1 MNNKRGCVQ
10 TRSSSKK
17 QKADTSDGGNLH
29 PDNPFE
35 AGKMKNKRGGVC
47 TRSSSKKQKAG
58 TSDEGAPA
66 TDFLSKKQKAGTSD
80 GGDLHPDNP
89 FEEEFGSSSVS
100 GQGVWMELGEELASN
115 LANTVVSLASFDEG
129 NLVFFACTGIIIKN
143 DPETQTTSFLTS
155 LSLARSSE
163 DDTKIFHNMKIQVRL
178 PDNNVE
184 LGWLNFWDLQH
195 NLAVINIPRFHT
207 LQVAC
212 LDNQRQFDC
221 HTKVVA
227 VGRCF
232 NSGTLMA
239 TAGMLTDNPSGDY
252 RGELAVSSC
261 QITMTGVGGPLI
273 DFNGD
278 FVGMNFYAEEETP
291 FIPRTKILELL
302 KQFSEIIPSWAKK
315 GHGSII
321 RRYPIP
327 HKSDSQGSSRGGKK
341 NKGQKP
347 SICTLCDPE
356 CQPGVEDKIL
366 KCESFHFRWPNSS
379 FLGKGTAEKK
389 ELRSNGYPFP
399 LWEDFGRRLV
409 NSFEEEFSK
418 NIFSKLKKKV
428 ASNMSRSVVALA
440 SFIGK
445 RRCFAC
451 TGVVMESN
459 ESTTRVLTSGSLV
472 RTSDNENKVD
482 DKLKI
487 VVCLPDNRYVPGTLQ
502 LYSVNYNIAVVSIE
516 DFCCTQTARINDQVQ
531 IKPHGDVVAVG
542 RFYDSGKLMATSGV
556 LTDKP
561 SNLSCKE
568 LVVSTC
574 KITKAG
580 IGGPLIDFAGNFI
593 GVNFFGLEDT
603 PYIPINMILETL
615 GNFNAKG
622 TVAIDDHSQNRWP
635 VPKPF
640 WCYPTWHKSEE
651 KIDIDEVLAEMHVL
665 Y

>member
-1 MNNKRGCVQ
+1 ME
-10 TRSSSKK
+10 
-17 QKADTSDGGNLH
+17 
-29 PDNPFE
+29 DNPFE
-35 AGKMKNKRGGVC
+35 AGKMKNKLEGVR
-47 TRSSSKKQKAG
+47 TRSS
-58 TSDEGAPA
+58 
-66 TDFLSKKQKAGTSD
+66 SKKQKAGTSD

-89 FEEEFGSSSVS
+89 FEEEFGSSTAS

-129 NLVFFACTGIIIKN
+129 NSVFFACTGIIIKN
-143 DPETQTTSFLTS
+143 DPETTSFLTS

-163 DDTKIFHNMKIQVRL
+163 GDTKIFHDMKIQVRL

-195 NLAVINIPRFHT
+195 NLAVINIHRFHT

-212 LDNQRQFDC
+212 LDNQRQFEC

-252 RGELAVSSC
+252 RGEFAVSTC

-291 FIPRTKILELL
+291 FVPRTKILELL
-302 KQFSEIIPSWAKK
+302 KQFSEITLSLAKK
-315 GHGSII
+315 GHASII
-321 RRYPIP
+321 RRYPIA
-327 HKSDSQGSSRGGKK
+327 HKSDSQGSSRGRQK

-356 CQPGVEDKIL
+356 CQPGVEDKIS
-366 KCESFHFRWPNSS
+366 KCN
-379 FLGKGTAEKK
+379 GTAEKK
-389 ELRSNGYPFP
+389 ELRSNAYPFP
-399 LWEDFGRRLV
+399 LWEDFGRRLN

-445 RRCFAC
+445 QRCFAC

-472 RTSDNENKVD
+472 RTSDNEYKVD
-482 DKLKI
+482 DKLKVVTLLVI
-487 VVCLPDNRYVPGTLQ
+487 V
-502 LYSVNYNIAVVSIE
+502 
-516 DFCCTQTARINDQVQ
+516 
-531 IKPHGDVVAVG
+531 
-542 RFYDSGKLMATSGV
+542 
-556 LTDKP
+556 
-561 SNLSCKE
+561 
-568 LVVSTC
+568 
-574 KITKAG
+574 
-580 IGGPLIDFAGNFI
+580 
-593 GVNFFGLEDT
+593 
-603 PYIPINMILETL
+603 
-615 GNFNAKG
+615 
-622 TVAIDDHSQNRWP
+622 
-635 VPKPF
+635 
-640 WCYPTWHKSEE
+640 
-651 KIDIDEVLAEMHVL
+651 
-665 Y
+665 